1 MTRIEEIEAALN
13 AAYEYRFD
21 TGCGC
26 CGEEEQNGARIRALE
41 TLTALLPPLL
51 ADLKGKG

>member
-26 CGEEEQNGARIRALE
+26 CGDEEQNGARIRALE